1 MKINASLFTV
11 KDTIEFK
18 SQSLVDYLYSIYEKN
33 FEIIDQIFLNTL
45 MNQKKFKKTFA
56 SSIHLELSSD
66 NYVPDIN
73 VEMNFL
79 SPFTVDVE
87 MHYKDKKLEKIRYCY
102 FVKFRLFIDAKIL
115 EVKETGFDQSSYSK
129 VKESE
134 EEILYRS
141 NNQKP
146 IQDKLT
152 KSLLVNGWFNKL
164 VRQEYRL
171 NKT

>member
-1 MKINASLFTV
+1 MKINTSLFSV
-11 KDTIEFK
+11 KETIKFK
-18 SQSLVDYLYSIYEKN
+18 SQSLVDYLYLIYEQN
-33 FEIIDQIFLNTL
+33 FEIIDQIFLSTL
-45 MNQKKFKKTFA
+45 MNQKKFKSSCA
-56 SSIHLELSSD
+56 SPIHLELSSD

-87 MHYKDKKLEKIRYCY
+87 MHYKDKELEKIRYCY
-102 FVKFRLFIDAKIL
+102 YAKFRLFIDAKIL

-129 VKESE
+129 VKEPE
-134 EEILYRS
+134 KEMLNRS

-152 KSLLVNGWFNKL
+152 KSLLINEWFNKL
-164 VRQEYRL
+164 VKQEYRL

>member
-1 MKINASLFTV
+1 M
-11 KDTIEFK
+11 
-18 SQSLVDYLYSIYEKN
+18 
-33 FEIIDQIFLNTL
+33 
-45 MNQKKFKKTFA
+45 
-56 SSIHLELSSD
+56 
-66 NYVPDIN
+66 
-73 VEMNFL
+73 
-79 SPFTVDVE
+79 
-87 MHYKDKKLEKIRYCY
+87 
-102 FVKFRLFIDAKIL
+102 KFRLFIDAKIL

-129 VKESE
+129 IKESE

>member
-11 KDTIEFK
+11 KETIELK
-18 SQSLVDYLYSIYEKN
+18 PQSLVDYLYSIYEQN

-45 MNQKKFKKTFA
+45 MNQKKFKYSCA
-56 SSIHLELSSD
+56 SPIHLELSSN
-66 NYVPDIN
+66 NYGPDIN
-73 VEMNFL
+73 VEVNFL

-87 MHYKDKKLEKIRYCY
+87 MHYKNKELGKIRYCY
-102 FVKFRLFIDAKIL
+102 YVKFRLFIDAKIL

-129 VKESE
+129 SNEPE
-134 EEILYRS
+134 EMLNRS
-141 NNQKP
+141 NNQKS

-152 KSLLVNGWFNKL
+152 KSLLVNEWFNKL
-164 VRQEYRL
+164 VKQEYKL